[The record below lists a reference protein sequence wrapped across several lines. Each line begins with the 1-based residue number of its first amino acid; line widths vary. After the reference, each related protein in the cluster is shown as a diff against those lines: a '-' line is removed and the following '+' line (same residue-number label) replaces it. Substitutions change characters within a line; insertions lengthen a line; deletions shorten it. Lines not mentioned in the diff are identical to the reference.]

1 MSSNNQYK
9 WLQQD
14 IPAYDFHN
22 PGGVVDTVRIY
33 RREYNVVYVFVVF
46 DPIVWVA
53 GPREPYIGSYAGW
66 VLYPL
71 TERSGCLVHTSGSV
85 NL

>member
-1 MSSNNQYK
+1 M
-9 WLQQD
+9 
-14 IPAYDFHN
+14 
-22 PGGVVDTVRIY
+22 
-33 RREYNVVYVFVVF
+33 VYVFVVF